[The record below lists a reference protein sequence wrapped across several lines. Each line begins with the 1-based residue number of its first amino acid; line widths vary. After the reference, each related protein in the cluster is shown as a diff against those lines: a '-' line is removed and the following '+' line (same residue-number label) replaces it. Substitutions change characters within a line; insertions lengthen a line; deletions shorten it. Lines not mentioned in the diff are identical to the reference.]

1 VDNESEESEDIR
13 RMAVADT
20 TEIQGLLS
28 ALNGKHG
35 ILGCL
40 LVSPEGG
47 VVSSSLPPDI
57 DVGTLGALSATLF
70 SNNDVSLQRM
80 NRGTLTQMTLL
91 TDQGILHFYQVSNHF
106 LVVLTAK
113 GQRINLEGL
122 IRSVEEQ
129 SASLAKVLA

>member
-1 VDNESEESEDIR
+1 M
-13 RMAVADT
+13 MAD
-20 TEIQGLLS
+20 EIEGVLAS
-28 ALNGKHG
+28 LNGKHG

-40 LVSPEGG
+40 LVGG
-47 VVSSSLPPDI
+47 DGAVVSSSLPGDI
-57 DVGTLGALSATLF
+57 DTSTLGALSATLF

-80 NRGTLTQMTLL
+80 NRGALSQMTLL
-91 TDQGILHFYQVSNHF
+91 TDQGILHFCQVDGHF

-129 SASLAKVLA
+129 VSNLKPKLG

>member
-1 VDNESEESEDIR
+1 
-13 RMAVADT
+13 MAVAES
-20 TEIQGLLS
+20 EIQTLLAS
-28 ALNGKHG
+28 LNGKHG

-40 LVSPEGG
+40 LVNGDGG
-47 VVSSSLPPDI
+47 VVSSSLPTDI
-57 DVGTLGALSATLF
+57 DTATLGALSSTLF

-80 NRGTLTQMTLL
+80 NRGSLSQMTLL
-91 TDQGILHFYQVSNHF
+91 TDQGILHFYEVSGHY

-129 SASLAKVLA
+129 SGNLQRMLA

>member
-1 VDNESEESEDIR
+1 MVPKEKG
-13 RMAVADT
+13 MAVADT
-20 TEIQGLLS
+20 TQIQGMLS
-28 ALNGKHG
+28 SLNGKHG

-47 VVSSSLPPDI
+47 VVSSSLPADI

-80 NRGTLTQMTLL
+80 NRGSLTQMTLL
-91 TDQGILHFYQVSNHF
+91 TDQGILHFYQVAQHF

-129 SASLAKVLA
+129 SQNIAQALA

>member
-1 VDNESEESEDIR
+1 
-13 RMAVADT
+13 MPVADAE
-20 TEIQGLLS
+20 EIQTLLS
-28 ALNGKHG
+28 SLNGKHG

-47 VVSSSLPPDI
+47 VISSSLPSDI

-80 NRGTLTQMTLL
+80 NRGSLSQMTLL
-91 TDQGILHFYQVSNHF
+91 TDQGILHFYQVSGHF

-129 SASLAKVLA
+129 SGNLSRMLG

>member
-1 VDNESEESEDIR
+1 MVDAAEVQRKI
-13 RMAVADT
+13 A
-20 TEIQGLLS
+20 

-40 LVSPEGG
+40 FVARDGT
-47 VVSSSLPPDI
+47 VIASSLPPEV
-57 DVGTLGALSATLF
+57 DVAMIGALSATLF
-70 SNNDVSLQRM
+70 SNNDVSIQRM
-80 NRGTLTQMTLL
+80 NRGNLVQMTLL
-91 TDQGILHFYQVSNHF
+91 TDQGILHFYEASGHY

-129 SASLAKVLA
+129 GKTIA

>member
-1 VDNESEESEDIR
+1 
-13 RMAVADT
+13 ADSSQ
-20 TEIQGLLS
+20 IQALLA

-40 LVSPEGG
+40 LVGRDG
-47 VVSSSLPPDI
+47 TVIASSLPPEV
-57 DVGTLGALSATLF
+57 DVAMIGALSATLF
-70 SNNDVSLQRM
+70 SNNDVSIQRM
-80 NRGTLTQMTLL
+80 NRGNLVQMTLL
-91 TDQGILHFYQVSNHF
+91 TDQGILHFLETQGHF

-129 SASLAKVLA
+129 GKSLSRVL